1 MPTLLHD
8 LKRRPLPMPG
18 GRTRQQSANRLDRL
32 AVATNDPADIGL
44 PQLDPEDRRFSR
56 GDLRKH
62 HLVRKLDK
70 LANDKFE
77 ELFHRPEF
85 IRSYGV
91 VTSGLGAINGASD
104 RSTRLLPAVGCDKI
118 LRVFADGA
126 DLLAIRTEEPIPI
139 VRAAADEIAMLLHKE
154 TILVLS
160 CPRDL
165 HIIP

>member
-1 MPTLLHD
+1 MRSCNAPLSWARFIMLSLSGARQISGNSVRISIRIGRMPTLLHD

-18 GRTRQQSANRLDRL
+18 GRTRQQRANRLDRL
-32 AVATNDPADIGL
+32 AVATNDAADIGL

-104 RSTRLLPAVGCDKI
+104 RSTRLLPAVGRDKI
-118 LRVFADGA
+118 LRV
-126 DLLAIRTEEPIPI
+126 
-139 VRAAADEIAMLLHKE
+139 
-154 TILVLS
+154 
-160 CPRDL
+160 
-165 HIIP
+165 